1 MAIGIDYDYHLQN
14 VQVDSVFPKDT
25 IKAAFRSFL
34 ITGSINLI
42 SIGSGNAAL
51 VAGSI
56 AATATLIESVVRAI
70 FNISFP
76 MGGFD
81 QQNWTTFLIACPLT
95 NSLSVTPLQNL
106 IGCVYKPSD
115 PLLRMLANFF
125 IWANDS
131 LEANES
137 FLQHEI
143 RFTVKRSAQVY
154 AW

>member
-51 VAGSI
+51 LAGSI
-56 AATATLIESVVRAI
+56 AATATLVESVVRAI

-81 QQNWTTFLIACPLT
+81 QQNWTTFLMAYPLT

-106 IGCVYKPSD
+106 IGCVYKPSG
-115 PLLRMLANFF
+115 PLLTILANFF
-125 IWANDS
+125 IWTNDTV
-131 LEANES
+131 EANED
-137 FLQHEI
+137 FLQYET
-143 RFTVKRSAQVY
+143 RFMSKTSAQAY